1 MSENSF
7 CGFFKGILNA
17 LPTKLIV
24 PLFLLGGIAAGL
36 GLYNVYA
43 ARVFS
48 FLGTDP
54 SACVNCHVMSVAY
67 KSWERSSHAKWT
79 NCKDCH
85 VPQHN
90 ILAGMVFEGLDG
102 MYHGAMLLTNNVPD
116 APRPRPGTVKV
127 IQENCVRCHT
137 QLTTEFVSAG
147 KATYADI
154 RHGKQKACWDCHRHV
169 PHTKSSGLA
178 SSPYAVV
185 PVPPAA
191 PMPDWLK
198 SILQ

>member
-1 MSENSF
+1 MSESSS
-7 CGFFKGILNA
+7 CGFFKGIINA
-17 LPTKLIV
+17 LPSKVIV

-43 ARVFS
+43 ARVLT

-79 NCKDCH
+79 TCKDCH

-90 ILAGMVFEGLDG
+90 VLAGMIFEAQDG
-102 MYHGAMLLTNNVPD
+102 MYHGAMLLTNNVPA
-116 APRPRPGTVKV
+116 APRPRTSTTKV

-147 KATYADI
+147 KASFDDI
-154 RHGKQKACWDCHRHV
+154 QHGKQKACWDCHRHV
-169 PHTKSSGLA
+169 PHTKNSGIA
-178 SSPYAVV
+178 SSPHAIV
-185 PVPPAA
+185 PVPPASV
-191 PMPDWLK
+191 MPD
-198 SILQ
+198 